1 MAKICHDIAKRKS
14 FEKFIKKSSKQRAR
28 KKWKIEALNACK
40 KLFPDIDKLEPIF
53 FCQIIA
59 SDDEISPITPAI
71 NAIKL
76 KSLIRSEIIII
87 DAPLNPKNIPIDW
100 YLVRFSFKKTSAKK
114 DVRIG
119 CNETINAIRVADIP
133 LDKAKKTPP
142 KYKPWNN
149 NPLID
154 ASIKDLNEIFL
165 FFEKKIKNKNKNNA
179 TTLNLIERARKGGA
193 LSTITLLLIN
203 AEDHNITKII
213 GIVFKIWTT
222 FLFEVLI
229 K

>member
-59 SDDEISPITPAI
+59 SEEEIRPIIPAR

-76 KSLIRSEIIII
+76 KSPIRSEIIII
-87 DAPLNPKNIPIDW
+87 DAPLNPKNIPIHW
-100 YLVRFSFKKTSAKK
+100 YLVRVSFKKILARK

-133 LDKAKKTPP
+133 LDNAKNTPP

-149 NPLID
+149 KPLID
-154 ASIKDLNEIFL
+154 ESIKSLNEIFL
-165 FFEKKIKNKNKNNA
+165 FFEKIIKIKNKNNA
-179 TTLNLIERARKGGA
+179 TALNLIERDKKGGA
-193 LSTITLLLIN
+193 LSIIILLLIN
-203 AEDHNITKII
+203 ADDHNITKII
-213 GIVFKIWTT
+213 GIVFIIWKS
-222 FLFEVLI
+222 F
-229 K
+229 